1 MPIHVLNAYLNT
13 SKEIDILNATHD
25 VKRAL
30 RESNIQNGL
39 ITVYVPGTT
48 AGVVI
53 LENDPAVHEDL
64 KKLVTSF
71 VPDSGGTRP
80 KRKSGSGRAES
91 HLRAAF
97 LSSSVSIPV
106 KDGRLLMGAWQ
117 EVIVIDFDDKV
128 GRCEVTIH
136 VMGEEPEKKK

>member
-13 SKEIDILNATHD
+13 SKDVDILNVTHD

-30 RESNIQNGL
+30 REANIQNGL

-71 VPDSGGTRP
+71 VPDSGGIRP
-80 KRKSGSGRAES
+80 QRKSGSGRVEA

-97 LSSSVSIPV
+97 LTSSVSIPV
-106 KDGRLLMGAWQ
+106 KDGRLLLGPWQ
-117 EVIVIDFDDKV
+117 EVVVIDFDDKV
-128 GRCEVTIH
+128 GRREVTVH
-136 VMGEEPEKKK
+136 VMGEAPEKKK